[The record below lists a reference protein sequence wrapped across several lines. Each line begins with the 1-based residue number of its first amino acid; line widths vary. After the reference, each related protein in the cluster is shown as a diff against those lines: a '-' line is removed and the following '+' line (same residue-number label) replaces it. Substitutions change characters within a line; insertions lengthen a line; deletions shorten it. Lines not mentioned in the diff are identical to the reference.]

1 MQAARH
7 MSLWHVD
14 RGRKIRCI
22 TSTKLGNNGKSTT
35 SKPTSLLQSIHLALA
50 PNTAVNNDE
59 RL

>member
-1 MQAARH
+1 
-7 MSLWHVD
+7 MSLWHID

-22 TSTKLGNNGKSTT
+22 PSTKLGNNGKYTT

-50 PNTAVNNDE
+50 PNTVVNNDE